1 MDFVKSNQFYRS
13 STMCRFTSLQIC
25 LSMPGLAAKDDASYC
40 YRCVLPALSILASE
54 AIKSNPFTAYSLSSI
69 GFESVG

>member
-1 MDFVKSNQFYRS
+1 
-13 STMCRFTSLQIC
+13 
-25 LSMPGLAAKDDASYC
+25 MPGLAAKDDASYC
-40 YRCVLPALSILASE
+40 YRCVLPAISILASE